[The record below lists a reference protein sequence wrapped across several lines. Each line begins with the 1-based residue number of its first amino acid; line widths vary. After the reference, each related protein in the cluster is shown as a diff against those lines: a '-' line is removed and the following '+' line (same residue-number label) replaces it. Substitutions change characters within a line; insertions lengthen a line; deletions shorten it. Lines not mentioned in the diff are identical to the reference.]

1 MLPRSQGLKDLLQQ
15 EIRAHIPRGSQQ
27 RRVYFRVIHAV
38 MRESDLLKP
47 ANYSGRDGATKLRSM
62 VQALARI
69 AINCNHSIRGIEGWR
84 CDRVSAEM
92 FEGSGGEMGAP
103 ISKNL
108 NVQFHSLLRHLFAKY
123 PIPRF
128 LDKVWFAGGDGIK
141 VFLRLAQFQHAPDDL
156 TIWQA
161 IRWAQVLSLGGSHR
175 LARLILKTR
184 LVEQQDDEPFWHEVI
199 EFLCRSEQAGL
210 AIDSKTPVIVDEE
223 IQQVIDF
230 AFEQRFCPASQVVQC
245 GSGHQLPLQPN
256 FTLKRRTLRW
266 FRRHYVNWRNEVE
279 MPVDQT
285 MQRRACG
292 WLSTGLAG
300 FSVEMGWKSC

>member
-15 EIRAHIPRGSQQ
+15 EVRAHIPRGSQQ

-69 AINCNHSIRGIEGWR
+69 AINCNHSIRGIEGWC

-141 VFLRLAQFQHAPDDL
+141 VFLRLAKGASVRQCGLPFRLSKTMAHQFQHAPDDL

-210 AIDSKTPVIVDEE
+210 TS
-223 IQQVIDF
+223 
-230 AFEQRFCPASQVVQC
+230 R
-245 GSGHQLPLQPN
+245 
-256 FTLKRRTLRW
+256 
-266 FRRHYVNWRNEVE
+266 
-279 MPVDQT
+279 
-285 MQRRACG
+285 
-292 WLSTGLAG
+292 
-300 FSVEMGWKSC
+300 